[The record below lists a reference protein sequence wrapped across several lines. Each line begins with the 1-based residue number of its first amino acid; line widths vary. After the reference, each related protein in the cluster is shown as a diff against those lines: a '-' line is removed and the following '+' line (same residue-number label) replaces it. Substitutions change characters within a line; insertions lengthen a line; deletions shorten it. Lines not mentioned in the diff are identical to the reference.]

1 MELRF
6 AGRGDVRE
14 MRGATQYD
22 KVTLGVQAKGGAA
35 HFRDSKRRLDPTSV
49 WATATGVAATVV
61 AGIGVAATVAKDR
74 ATLEV

>member
-35 HFRDSKRRLDPTSV
+35 HFRDADGRLDLATSVAPTSV
-49 WATATGVAATVV
+49 GATVV
-61 AGIGVAATVAKDR
+61 AEDR
-74 ATLEV
+74 PTLEM